1 MAEMT
6 LENRLMELIEQDDPS
21 LAIPELYRIYAPM
34 LHKILGWLPQ
44 DFRQEVIN
52 DALYKA
58 WVKRH
63 QFDADRGSFS
73 VWFMGIAK
81 YTAIDRWRLENKEKI
96 IQKERAQRQA
106 RIDEI
111 QRSGE
116 FLKLRQEILA
126 LLQPGVGLFKGL
138 QRAVLIADLE
148 SFPETVDSKKLAL
161 ILKTSANSIYT
172 QRNKAYKKL
181 ESKGIADPRR
191 DSRFKI

>member
-6 LENRLMELIEQDDPS
+6 LEHRLMELIEQDDPS
-21 LAIPELYRIYAPM
+21 LAISELYRLYAPM
-34 LHKILGWLPQ
+34 LHKILAWLPH
-44 DFRQEVIN
+44 DFRQEIIN
-52 DALYKA
+52 EALYKA
-58 WVKRH
+58 WMKRE
-63 QFDADRGSFS
+63 QFNPERGSFS

-96 IQKERAQRQA
+96 IKKERARRGA
-106 RIDEI
+106 RVEEI
-111 QRSGE
+111 RHSE
-116 FLKLRQEILA
+116 DYLNLRNEIRA

-138 QRAVLIADLE
+138 QRAVLLADLE
-148 SFPETVDSKKLAL
+148 SFPESVDSKKLAL

-181 ESKGIADPRR
+181 ESKGISDPRR

>member
-1 MAEMT
+1 MTEMT
-6 LENRLMELIEQDDPS
+6 LEHRLMELIESDDPS

-34 LHKILGWLPQ
+34 LHKILAWLPH
-44 DFRQEVIN
+44 DFRQEIIN

-58 WVKRH
+58 WVKRD
-63 QFDADRGSFS
+63 QFKPERGSFS

-96 IQKERAQRQA
+96 IQKERAR
-106 RIDEI
+106 RRERVEEI
-111 QRSGE
+111 QRSDAFHE
-116 FLKLRQEILA
+116 LRRTIMA
-126 LLQPGVGLFKGL
+126 LLQPGQGLFKGL
-138 QRAVLIADLE
+138 QRAVLLADLE
-148 SFPETVDSKKLAL
+148 SFPESVDSKKLAL

-181 ESKGIADPRR
+181 ESRGIADPRR